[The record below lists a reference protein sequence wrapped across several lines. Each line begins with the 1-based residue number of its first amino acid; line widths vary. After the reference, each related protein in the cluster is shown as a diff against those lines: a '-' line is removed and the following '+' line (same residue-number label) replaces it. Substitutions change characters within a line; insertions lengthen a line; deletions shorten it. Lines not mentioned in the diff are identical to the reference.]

1 MSDIQ
6 IRKRGEGMEGWSFDK
21 LLASITK
28 SGVPLTDA
36 ERIAKS
42 VEAWAIKAVKVNAVD
57 SIKLRD
63 KVIELMK
70 NDFPAEADSY
80 QAYKK
85 G

>member
-6 IRKRGEGMEGWSFDK
+6 IRKRGEGMEGWNFDK

-28 SGVPLTDA
+28 SGVPLADA
-36 ERIAKS
+36 KRVAESIE
-42 VEAWAIKAVKVNAVD
+42 VWARDAVKVSAID

-63 KVIELMK
+63 KVIESLK
-70 NDFPAEADSY
+70 EDYPAEADSY
-80 QAYKK
+80 QVYKK

>member
-1 MSDIQ
+1 MDDIT
-6 IRKRGEGMEGWSFDK
+6 IRKKGEGIENWSFDK

-28 SGVPLTDA
+28 SGVPLADA
-36 ERIAKS
+36 ERIAGS
-42 VEAWAIKAVKVNAVD
+42 IEAWAKEAVKISAID

-63 KVIELMK
+63 KVIESMK
-70 NDFPAEADSY
+70 KNYPTEADSY